1 MSPESHEGERIIR
14 RRVAIVAVTKKAIP
28 NKRTAVS
35 RVPTNKPETAAGQKN
50 SLGASLKDNH

>member
-50 SLGASLKDNH
+50 SLGASLEDNH